1 MRLTLIL
8 TGMLVLSGC
17 ATTVTS
23 ARTDVLCGLDTP
35 TFTESELNQLSAQS
49 LEELDNF
56 LERRRAIC
64 EA

>member
-8 TGMLVLSGC
+8 AGMLVLSGC
-17 ATTVTS
+17 ATTVMS
-23 ARTDVLCGLDTP
+23 GRTDVLCGLDAP
-35 TFTESELNQLSAQS
+35 TFTQVELERLSDQS

-56 LERRRAIC
+56 LEKRRAIC